1 MSDPPAGRLRLRM
14 AIGLLLSLL
23 LSLCLAG
30 TAAAEDNE
38 CEDALLGE
46 WACSTLNDIPGV
58 NSVYEYLGDVHR
70 DKVEQVTGSLDDIV
84 PDDFIEEWV
93 TGMAESTV
101 TLLTYIQE
109 LGERVTSPAFDQDW
123 WASQYASSFG
133 LSLMLLTL
141 LLVWLTAQ
149 CAAAGASATGV
160 DLLRQ
165 SGWRLVFVVPLISAG
180 PVVLLELQLMAN
192 ELARV
197 FADEGTAHAGSAVE
211 QLMQLLI
218 DTAGDWGVFGGSV
231 LALLLFLAILCLGV
245 VTLIEMAIAQWGLH
259 LGALLVPLV
268 LVAWVYPPWSSA
280 LRRLAGLLGGL
291 MLLPAF
297 IYFFFN
303 TLWTAFDGLMRD
315 RPEDDGLAIL
325 LFLLVG
331 LFMIDSFPAVAMWL
345 MSMGAS
351 ATTGM
356 DPQVRGA
363 VDHPSGGEMMAGVT
377 DRFEARMSKLGS
389 SKSSGSGG
397 SPPDGGSP
405 DDDQADADDASSQAG
420 RGVAD
425 SAQTAAAAG
434 ASGGAT
440 ATAAA
445 AHSATEQDGDDDTPD
460 KPGPSGGDPG
470 TSGSTGPEAPP
481 ARQPE
486 ADDGPEPQEREKED
500 S

>member
-1 MSDPPAGRLRLRM
+1 M
-14 AIGLLLSLL
+14 SLL
-23 LSLCLAG
+23 LSLSLSLCFAE
-30 TAAAEDNE
+30 TAAAADDGSG

-46 WACSTLNDIPGV
+46 WACERLNDIPGV

-84 PDDFIEEWV
+84 PENFIEEWV

-101 TLLTYIQE
+101 TLLAYIQE
-109 LGERVTSPAFDQDW
+109 LGERVTTPAFDQRW

-133 LSLMLLTL
+133 LSLILLTL

-149 CAAAGASATGV
+149 CAAAGASASGV

-211 QLMQLLI
+211 QLMQLI
-218 DTAGDWGVFGGSV
+218 VDTAGDWGVFGGSV
-231 LALLLFLAILCLGV
+231 LALILFLAILCLGV

-268 LVAWVYPPWSSA
+268 LVAWVYPPWSAA

-351 ATTGM
+351 GATGM

-377 DRFEARMSKLGS
+377 DRFEARMSRLGS
-389 SKSSGSGG
+389 SKSSGGGG
-397 SPPDGGSP
+397 SSPDGGSA
-405 DDDQADADDASSQAG
+405 DDDQDDQPDADGASSQGGHGA
-420 RGVAD
+420 VD

-445 AHSATEQDGDDDTPD
+445 THEATEHDGDDAPDT
-460 KPGPSGGDPG
+460 PGPSGGDPG
-470 TSGSTGPEAPP
+470 TSSSTGPEPPP

-486 ADDGPEPQEREKED
+486 ADDGPEPAEQQED
-500 S
+500 NS